1 MVSKKKIAEGV
12 NRSFIS
18 TGCLQMLHD
27 DPTIINF
34 LPYIKHKNSGTIK
47 ITPAG
52 MRTETVSSDENL
64 EIVQAMNDF
73 LDYDS
78 EDEAAMNAI
87 LNL

>member
-1 MVSKKKIAEGV
+1 
-12 NRSFIS
+12 
-18 TGCLQMLHD
+18 MLHD

>member
-1 MVSKKKIAEGV
+1 MEEKKFAEGV
-12 NRSFIS
+12 TRSFIS
-18 TGCLQMLHD
+18 TGCLQMCHD

-47 ITPAG
+47 ITAAR
-52 MRTETVSSDENL
+52 MRTETVSSDEDL

-73 LDYDS
+73 FDYDS